1 MKFVLITYNIAINDE
16 VMEVLEK
23 LALKSYTRWEQVT
36 GVGQQSGPH
45 MDTHVWPAKN
55 LALAVVT
62 EDEKARLLMEGIQPA
77 LNHMLSQEYLFLL
90 KQLAQ
95 LHYLFDSCEL
105 LHKYHILR

>member
-1 MKFVLITYNIAINDE
+1 MKFVFITYNIAINDE

-55 LALAVVT
+55 LALAIVA
-62 EDEKARLLMEGIQPA
+62 EDEKARLLMEGIRRLRKTMA
-77 LNHMLSQEYLFLL
+77 KEGL
-90 KQLAQ
+90 KAFCWQVE
-95 LHYLFDSCEL
+95 DMT
-105 LHKYHILR
+105 